1 MKIKRIFCDMD
12 GTLLNNEGKVS
23 DSNAALIREAGI
35 PITLVSARAPMEM
48 KEATDALQLKGVQVA
63 FNGGLIYTIGNHH
76 QVLPIHVQTIKHKTV
91 KQLLRGIRQHFPQ
104 VSLSYYDMNN
114 WYCDKI
120 DEGIQYEQSLTRQ
133 MPTFIDNEET
143 AAFGDGHNDLP
154 MLEMVGYPI
163 VMDNAFDDIK
173 AIAYKITKS
182 NDEDGV
188 GYGIHKFLK

>member
-133 MPTFIDNEET
+133 TPTFIDNEEQ
-143 AAFGDGHNDLP
+143 F
-154 MLEMVGYPI
+154 
-163 VMDNAFDDIK
+163 
-173 AIAYKITKS
+173 
-182 NDEDGV
+182 
-188 GYGIHKFLK
+188 